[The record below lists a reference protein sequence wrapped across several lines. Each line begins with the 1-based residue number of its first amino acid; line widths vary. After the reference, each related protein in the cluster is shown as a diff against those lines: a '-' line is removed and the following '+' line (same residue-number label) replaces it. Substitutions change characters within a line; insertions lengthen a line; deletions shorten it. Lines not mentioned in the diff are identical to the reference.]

1 MDIHDIEKILTL
13 IDDWHKLAPRLPDE
27 SSRQYLTTE
36 TLAAIR
42 AIALDCIPL
51 EWREENYSGI
61 VPQ

>member
-1 MDIHDIEKILTL
+1 MDLPDIEKILTL
-13 IDDWHKLAPRLPDE
+13 IDDWHKLHPRLDE
-27 SSRQYLTTE
+27 TSRQQLTTE

-42 AIALDCIPL
+42 AIAIECVPA